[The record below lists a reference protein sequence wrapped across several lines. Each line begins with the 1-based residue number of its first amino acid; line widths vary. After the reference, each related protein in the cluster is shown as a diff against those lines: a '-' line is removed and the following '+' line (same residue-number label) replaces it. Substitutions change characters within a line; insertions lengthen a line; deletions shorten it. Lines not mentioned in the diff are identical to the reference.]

1 MRLIDADA
9 LKECF
14 SDDTF
19 KNRMVKVIIDRQ
31 PTIDPEKTCTYS
43 GKKVT
48 EACANCGRFLDGTYY
63 RPCEEEYDNV

>member
-1 MRLIDADA
+1 MKLVNADK

-31 PTIDPEKTCTYS
+31 P
-43 GKKVT
+43 
-48 EACANCGRFLDGTYY
+48 EATR
-63 RPCEEEYDNV
+63 EELEEALEQLSREVAENE